1 MSLAFS
7 GKMKAK
13 NLNVN
18 NMLSNKQFFEQLRE
32 GDEYLNCFMTKEVYS
47 GIDFE
52 LRERIAVSEVRQKNN
67 SFENDETHKALMKDM
82 AKLKTKIINYEYDL
96 NHKK

>member
-1 MSLAFS
+1 
-7 GKMKAK
+7 
-13 NLNVN
+13 
-18 NMLSNKQFFEQLRE
+18 MLSNKQFFEQLRE

-67 SFENDETHKALMKDM
+67 SFENDETHKALLKDM
-82 AKLKTKIINYEYDL
+82 AKLKTKRINYEYDL
-96 NHKK
+96 NLKTK

>member
-1 MSLAFS
+1 
-7 GKMKAK
+7 
-13 NLNVN
+13 
-18 NMLSNKQFFEQLRE
+18 MLSNKQFFEQLRE

-67 SFENDETHKALMKDM
+67 SFENDETHKALMRDM

-96 NHKK
+96 NHKTK